1 MWAVFAYARPQW
13 GQKIY
18 QIVFEFLY
26 ILMRFHIAELSIFQ
40 STDYRH
46 PKSKKPENLGQCIGP
61 IWGRQNMLRPYP
73 QIWAM
78 LWSRFPQRASVVR
91 VSKDDSIVKL
101 QCFETS
107 NDEIYKKYFA
117 PLWPAVE
124 PIEFIFYLDHNFTKI
139 EWSRQ
144 NRPISLNLNKSGI
157 PSLVWQNVGINL

>member
-1 MWAVFAYARPQW
+1 MPDHNEVKKFTKSYSNS
-13 GQKIY
+13 Y
-18 QIVFEFLY
+18 TYLCDF
-26 ILMRFHIAELSIFQ
+26 ILLSFQ
-40 STDYRH
+40 SFKARTTDTQWWH
-46 PKSKKPENLGQCIGP
+46 KSKKPENLGQ
-61 IWGRQNMLRPYP
+61 WGRQNMLRPYP

-107 NDEIYKKYFA
+107 NDEIYKRYFA

-144 NRPISLNLNKSGI
+144 NRLISLNLNKSDI
-157 PSLVWQNVGINL
+157 PSLVWQNVGIDL